1 MQSWKKRGQRKRGN
15 AQHTPMRGITRRRG
29 PNVTRRNNASIN
41 PTKAKR
47 KSISFSPVSSLNWT
61 WTGKLRS
68 HLSKILGIS
77 YSSIKTMTF
86 QWESALELSSI
97 VETHYTTDFSRI
109 LLFAS
114 DESLKISLPTY
125 TSWWQDLF
133 LSLSLFSLAKKTL
146 KSFFVPRGLYPAN
159 GSIGRQSNCVAIRRV
174 AIGERRR
181 KERVVYS
188 ERGEENGE
196 EGKDGEKGE
205 EG

>member
-109 LLFAS
+109 LPFAS

-133 LSLSLFSLAKKTL
+133 LSLSLLPREKNVEIFLCSAWSLSGEWKHWPPIKLRGYPACRNWREAKKRA
-146 KSFFVPRGLYPAN
+146 RG
-159 GSIGRQSNCVAIRRV
+159 I
-174 AIGERRR
+174 
-181 KERVVYS
+181 
-188 ERGEENGE
+188 
-196 EGKDGEKGE
+196 
-205 EG
+205 